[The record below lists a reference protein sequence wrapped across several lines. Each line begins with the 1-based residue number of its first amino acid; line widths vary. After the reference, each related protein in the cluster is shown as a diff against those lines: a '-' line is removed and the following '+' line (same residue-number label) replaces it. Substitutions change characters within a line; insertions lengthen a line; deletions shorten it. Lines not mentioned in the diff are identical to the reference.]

1 MHKYIYMYKYVYIYV
16 YIYVCI
22 CVFIYVYIHSG
33 RTAKKLTTQ
42 IYVDLSNIDFQARVL
57 NYCFK

>member
-1 MHKYIYMYKYVYIYV
+1 MYKYVYIYV